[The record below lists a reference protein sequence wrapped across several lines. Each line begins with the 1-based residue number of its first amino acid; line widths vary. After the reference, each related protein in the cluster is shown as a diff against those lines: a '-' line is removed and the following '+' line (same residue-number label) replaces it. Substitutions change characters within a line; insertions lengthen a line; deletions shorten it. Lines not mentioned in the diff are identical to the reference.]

1 MKIVDAIIIL
11 FLLLGAVIGFKKGFI
26 RTLVSLIGVFAVILL
41 TMYLKKPVV
50 TFMYTYLPFFNFGG
64 YTIFNVF
71 LYESIAF
78 LLIYVLLSSV
88 LGIIIN
94 ITGIVEK
101 ILNATILLGAIS
113 KILGAIAGVLEML
126 LFIFIGLFVCSRIK
140 PINPYILESRTS
152 RIILARTPL
161 ISNAAAPTTASLN
174 EIYKLEKEN
183 LENEDQEKFNLDSL
197 MILVRYNVVSKEQAV
212 KFIKDGKIKISNPE
226 GFVLVWLYD

>member
-1 MKIVDAIIIL
+1 MNIVDAIIV
-11 FLLLGAVIGFKKGFI
+11 LLLMLGAVIGFKRGFI
-26 RTLVSLIGVFAVILL
+26 KTLVSLVGVFVVILL
-41 TMYLKKPVV
+41 TLYLKKPVV
-50 TFMYTYLPFFNFGG
+50 TFMYTYFPFFSFGG

-78 LLIYVLLSSV
+78 LLIYALLSSV

-101 ILNATILLGAIS
+101 ILNATIVLGIVS

-126 LFIFIGLFVCSRIK
+126 LIIFIGLFVCARIK
-140 PINPYILESRTS
+140 TTNPYVLESKPG
-152 RIILARTPL
+152 RIILARTPI

-174 EIYKLEKEN
+174 EIYKLQKED
-183 LENEDQEKFNLDSL
+183 LENEDKEKFNIDAL

-212 KFIKDGKIKISNPE
+212 KLVKDGKIKISNPD
-226 GFVLVWLYD
+226 GFVLV